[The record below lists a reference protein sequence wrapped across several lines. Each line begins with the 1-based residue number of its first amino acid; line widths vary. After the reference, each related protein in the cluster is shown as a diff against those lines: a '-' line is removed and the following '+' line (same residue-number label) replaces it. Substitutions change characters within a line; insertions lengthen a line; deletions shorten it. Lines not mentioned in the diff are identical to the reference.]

1 MKLFLLL
8 SAVPVVW
15 CFSSGLVSDS
25 CVDMSPHHV
34 GSPQTT
40 ASPFTVSVEQSG
52 FRPGEDVTGHAGSKH
67 DGYHVGGAADRCTK
81 VAPGAT
87 KAAVSHTSDSAKTN
101 IQVKWKPDSVG
112 SIEAVQ
118 FHASFVESYKTF
130 WVDVKSPVLSLINDN
145 STSTP
150 GYNTITSAGCGDSKV
165 CFSRPAG
172 CDPATGSLCY
182 FMSAQVLPGGSAVRY
197 EMTGTAD
204 GYVAFGFSDDQ
215 MMGNDDIYICGID
228 RTGLMGV
235 QRAFSTGRTAPQ
247 VQPLGNVSDVTAS
260 SQNGVLS
267 CSFTS
272 RNPISTQRSSGYS
285 SLFYLLFAYGN
296 SRNGIIQMHQ
306 DTFTSKQRL
315 QISSPAVVQSDRN
328 IYIIQTHGALMLIA
342 WMTTGPLGMMLARFL
357 KGAGEGV
364 KLFGKD
370 LWFVVSE
377 NQHQSVQKDFSS
389 FLWDAV
395 TLALNVIRCFWMH
408 ALMSVTVAA
417 TITAF
422 VLAFVFVNGWAEGAH
437 SVLGCL
443 VLILALIQPT
453 LALMR
458 CGPQHRWRFLF
469 NWGHSFIAASIH
481 LLSVAAIFTGIQMMD
496 GTTDRWLVKVMG
508 GFAGWKAL
516 FYGLLELNRSWKLRT
531 DGGSPPSGSNMVG
544 VLLLMLYFLGNIS
557 FLVALLTGIGKMSFS

>member
-1 MKLFLLL
+1 SDGVCSSNRTGENGSGGYF
-8 SAVPVVW
+8 
-15 CFSSGLVSDS
+15 SGLVSDS

-52 FRPGEDVTGHAGSKH
+52 FRPGEDVTGESLI
-67 DGYHVGGAADRCTK
+67 
-81 VAPGAT
+81 
-87 KAAVSHTSDSAKTN
+87 AAVSHTSDSAKTN

-112 SIEAVQ
+112 SIEA
-118 FHASFVESYKTF
+118 
-130 WVDVKSPVLSLINDN
+130 
-145 STSTP
+145 
-150 GYNTITSAGCGDSKV
+150 TITSAGCGDSKV

-296 SRNGIIQMHQ
+296 SRNGKEILGVNTCSTVQL
-306 DTFTSKQRL
+306 SNC
-315 QISSPAVVQSDRN
+315 SP
-328 IYIIQTHGALMLIA
+328 GALMLIA

-377 NQHQSVQKDFSS
+377 NH
-389 FLWDAV
+389 
-395 TLALNVIRCFWMH
+395 
-408 ALMSVTVAA
+408 VTVAA

-531 DGGSPPSGSNMVG
+531 GEHLPHRLHSCVG

>member
-25 CVDMSPHHV
+25 CVDMSPHHA

-40 ASPFTVSVEQSG
+40 ASPFTVSVKQSG
-52 FRPGEDVTGHAGSKH
+52 FRPGEDVTVSLQAPASRPFMGFLLAAREPGGQSGVGSFVV
-67 DGYHVGGAADRCTK
+67 DSDSARLLTCFQR
-81 VAPGAT
+81 P
-87 KAAVSHTSDSAKTN
+87 KAAVSHTSDSTKTN

-150 GYNTITSAGCGDSKV
+150 GYNTISSAGCGDSKV

-228 RTGLMGV
+228 RKGLTGV
-235 QRAFSTGRTAPQ
+235 QHAFSTGRTAPQ

-285 SLFYLLFAYGN
+285 SLFYLLFAYG
-296 SRNGIIQMHQ
+296 SSHNGIIQMHQ
-306 DTFTSKQRL
+306 DTFSSKQRL

-342 WMTTGPLGMMLARFL
+342 WMTTGPLGMMIARFL

-370 LWFVVSE
+370 LWFVAHVS
-377 NQHQSVQKDFSS
+377 V
-389 FLWDAV
+389 
-395 TLALNVIRCFWMH
+395 
-408 ALMSVTVAA
+408 MSVTVAA

-469 NWGHSFIAASIH
+469 NWGHSFIAASVH

-508 GFAGWKAL
+508 GFAGWEAL

-531 DGGSPPSGSNMVG
+531 DGGSPPGSNMVKDKTP
-544 VLLLMLYFLGNIS
+544 NI
-557 FLVALLTGIGKMSFS
+557 K